1 MSKPLTKHALLRAS
15 HVVLPP
21 ASQFCNYAPRVCM
34 KTRVAGYDFC
44 IRHILEDKNS
54 PYKQCTYVS
63 GKTNHRCTAAVPRIE
78 KRDGLAVYV
87 VSLWIGESRWHSRH
101 CIEIAWH
108 LTDLIITE
116 VRYLIPCDVI
126 NPFAL

>member
-1 MSKPLTKHALLRAS
+1 MSKPLTKHAMLRAS
-15 HVVLPP
+15 HVVLPS

-34 KTRVAGYDFC
+34 RTRVAGYDFC

-63 GKTNHRCTAAVPRIE
+63 SKTNHRCTAAVPRIE
-78 KRDGLAVYV
+78 KRDGLAVYIV
-87 VSLWIGESRWHSRH
+87 NLSWSQDGIQDTV
-101 CIEIAWH
+101 EITWH
-108 LTDLIITE
+108 LTDSIIVE
-116 VRYLIPCDVI
+116 IKYLVPCDVV